1 MATETLT
8 TMATP
13 RVERTPSLAGVVL
26 CVASGVAFGLAAV
39 FAKESYGAGLNVS
52 TMLATRFAIAAALFW
67 IIVAI
72 RRPQLPTKRVV
83 GVCIGLGTVGY
94 ALQSGGYF
102 AALQHMDASM
112 VGLVLYVYPA
122 LVLVLALSLRR
133 ERLDHRKL
141 VALGL
146 SLGGLVL
153 LLRTGH
159 AGAVTTLGLLLA
171 LSAAVIYAI
180 YITVASTLPHG
191 LDVYVMS
198 AIVCT
203 GAAASIG
210 CFGAAT
216 GSLRGPHDASGWMW
230 VALLA
235 LIPTAVAIACFFA
248 GLRRVGA
255 STAAILSCVEPV
267 VTAASAVIV
276 YGDRLTAGQIVGGC
290 AVLGAVVV
298 LQARRRNAAV
308 LRDVPL
314 LRDVPRQ

>member
-8 TMATP
+8 TTATP
-13 RVERTPSLAGVVL
+13 RAERPPSLAGVVL

-39 FAKESYGAGLNVS
+39 FAKESYRAGLNVS

-83 GVCIGLGTVGY
+83 GMCIGLGTVGY

-133 ERLDHRKL
+133 ERLDQRKL

-159 AGAVTTLGLLLA
+159 AGTVTTVGLLLA
-171 LSAAVIYAI
+171 LGAAVIYAI

-203 GAAASIG
+203 GSTVSIG
-210 CFGAAT
+210 AFGAAT
-216 GSLRGPHDASGWMW
+216 GSLHAPHDASGWMW
-230 VALLA
+230 VAMLA
-235 LIPTAVAIACFFA
+235 IVPTGVAIACFFG

-267 VTAASAVIV
+267 VTATSAVIV
-276 YGDRLTAGQIVGGC
+276 YGDRLTAGQIVGGS

-298 LQARRRNAAV
+298 LQARRRSAMPMNKTLMNKEV
-308 LRDVPL
+308 GVG
-314 LRDVPRQ
+314 